1 MPGVRKF
8 CLILICTAVA
18 ALAPPP
24 APAASSVDLRM
35 DRLAS
40 ALTLLS
46 ASDRQVVHQAAELIR
61 EGENVGALARL
72 STLTHSNA
80 QNSSLRILIG
90 FVQLKLGNLTGA
102 LDEAKKAHEA
112 PNGNSYK
119 CFFLGKVAYLTG
131 DKATCQRELIHVKSA
146 GDMPEGVRQLENDL
160 KPGKARN

>member
-72 STLTHSNA
+72 STLAHSNPE
-80 QNSSLRILIG
+80 NSSLRILIAYA
-90 FVQLKLGNLTGA
+90 QLQLGNLTGA
-102 LDEAKKAHEA
+102 LDEAKKAHDA

-119 CFFLGKVAYLTG
+119 CYFLAKIAFLAG
-131 DKATCQRELIHVKSA
+131 DKATCRRELNHVKKA
-146 GDMPEGVRQLENDL
+146 GDMPAEVRQLQNDL
-160 KPGKARN
+160 KKGKN